1 MMEATGKGHTHQE
14 QIYRRHNMIK
24 TDKIERITKVS
35 KDADTEIALLKRDVE
50 NIRDNHLAH
59 MKQDI
64 DRIERKVDKI
74 DNRIWWVLGVLIS
87 TQVASMIANM
97 L

>member
-1 MMEATGKGHTHQE
+1 
-14 QIYRRHNMIK
+14 MIK
-24 TDKIERITKVS
+24 TDKIERMTKVS

-74 DNRIWWVLGVLIS
+74 DNRIWWVLGVIIS

>member
-1 MMEATGKGHTHQE
+1 
-14 QIYRRHNMIK
+14 MIK
-24 TDKIERITKVS
+24 TERKHKEKTMQY
-35 KDADTEIALLKRDVE
+35 DTETEIALLKKDVLE
-50 NIRDNHLAH
+50 IKDNHLAH
-59 MKQDI
+59 MKDDI

-74 DNRIWWVLGVLIS
+74 DNRIWWVLGILVS

>member
-1 MMEATGKGHTHQE
+1 
-14 QIYRRHNMIK
+14 MI
-24 TDKIERITKVS
+24 TTAKIERAKKVTK
-35 KDADTEIALLKRDVE
+35 DTDTEIALLKRDVE
-50 NIRDNHLAH
+50 TIRDNHLAH
-59 MKQDI
+59 MKDDI

-97 L
+97 I

>member
-1 MMEATGKGHTHQE
+1 
-14 QIYRRHNMIK
+14 MIK
-24 TDKIERITKVS
+24 TERKDKLKTMQYDTE
-35 KDADTEIALLKRDVE
+35 TEIALLKKDVLE
-50 NIRDNHLAH
+50 IKDNHLAH
-59 MKQDI
+59 MKDDI

-74 DNRIWWVLGVLIS
+74 DNRIWWVLGILVS

>member
-1 MMEATGKGHTHQE
+1 
-14 QIYRRHNMIK
+14 MIK
-24 TDKIERITKVS
+24 TQAKTERLTMKET
-35 KDADTEIALLKRDVE
+35 DTEIALLKRDVQT
-50 NIRDNHLAH
+50 IRDNHLAH
-59 MKQDI
+59 MKRDI

>member
-1 MMEATGKGHTHQE
+1 MQ
-14 QIYRRHNMIK
+14 YDN
-24 TDKIERITKVS
+24 
-35 KDADTEIALLKRDVE
+35 DTEIALLKKDVAE
-50 NIRDNHLAH
+50 IKDNHLAH
-59 MKQDI
+59 MKDDI

-74 DNRIWWVLGVLIS
+74 DNRIWWVLGILVS

>member
-1 MMEATGKGHTHQE
+1 
-14 QIYRRHNMIK
+14 MIK
-24 TDKIERITKVS
+24 TQAKTERLTMKET
-35 KDADTEIALLKRDVE
+35 DTEIALLKRDIQT
-50 NIRDNHLAH
+50 IRDNHLKH

-64 DRIERKVDKI
+64 DRIEKKVDKI

>member
-1 MMEATGKGHTHQE
+1 
-14 QIYRRHNMIK
+14 MIK
-24 TDKIERITKVS
+24 TQAKTERLTMKET
-35 KDADTEIALLKRDVE
+35 DTEIALLKRDIQT
-50 NIRDNHLAH
+50 IRDNHLKH

-74 DNRIWWVLGVLIS
+74 DNRLYWVLGVLIS

>member
-1 MMEATGKGHTHQE
+1 M
-14 QIYRRHNMIK
+14 
-24 TDKIERITKVS
+24 
-35 KDADTEIALLKRDVE
+35 KD
-50 NIRDNHLAH
+50 
-59 MKQDI
+59 DI

-97 L
+97 I

>member
-1 MMEATGKGHTHQE
+1 MKET
-14 QIYRRHNMIK
+14 
-24 TDKIERITKVS
+24 
-35 KDADTEIALLKRDVE
+35 DTEIALLKRDIQT
-50 NIRDNHLAH
+50 IRDNHLKH

>member
-1 MMEATGKGHTHQE
+1 MKET
-14 QIYRRHNMIK
+14 
-24 TDKIERITKVS
+24 
-35 KDADTEIALLKRDVE
+35 DTEIALLKRDIQ
-50 NIRDNHLAH
+50 NIRDNHLKH

-74 DNRIWWVLGVLIS
+74 DNRLYWVLGILVS
-87 TQVASMIANM
+87 TQIASMIANM

>member
-1 MMEATGKGHTHQE
+1 
-14 QIYRRHNMIK
+14 MIK
-24 TDKIERITKVS
+24 TAKTERVEKVTK
-35 KDADTEIALLKRDVE
+35 DTDTEIALLKRDVE
-50 NIRDNHLAH
+50 TIRDNHLAH
-59 MKQDI
+59 MKDDI

-97 L
+97 I

>member
-1 MMEATGKGHTHQE
+1 
-14 QIYRRHNMIK
+14 MIK
-24 TDKIERITKVS
+24 TKRKEEQTVAYDK
-35 KDADTEIALLKRDVE
+35 DTEIALIKRDVE
-50 NIRDNHLAH
+50 NIRDNHLHH

-74 DNRIWWVLGVLIS
+74 DNRIWWVLGIL
-87 TQVASMIANM
+87 VASTAGTMIANM

>member
-1 MMEATGKGHTHQE
+1 MKYDT
-14 QIYRRHNMIK
+14 
-24 TDKIERITKVS
+24 
-35 KDADTEIALLKRDVE
+35 DTEIALLKKDVLE
-50 NIRDNHLAH
+50 IKDNHLAH
-59 MKQDI
+59 MKDDI

-74 DNRIWWVLGVLIS
+74 DNRIWWVLGILVS

>member
-1 MMEATGKGHTHQE
+1 
-14 QIYRRHNMIK
+14 MIK
-24 TDKIERITKVS
+24 TDKIERMTKVS